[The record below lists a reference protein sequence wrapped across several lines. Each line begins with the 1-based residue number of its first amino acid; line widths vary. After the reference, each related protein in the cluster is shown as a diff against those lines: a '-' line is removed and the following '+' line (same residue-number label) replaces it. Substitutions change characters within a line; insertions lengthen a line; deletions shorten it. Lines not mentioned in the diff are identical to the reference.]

1 MIIEEELK
9 NVSITLAQAI
19 ALYKVYQRTALY
31 FRPEKGGKPGMP
43 SSTPLYNGQEQLPFA
58 EFMQSIGMGPD
69 CIMVPWL
76 GMWLGIEP
84 DGYTHS

>member
-19 ALYKVYQRTALY
+19 ALHKVYQRTPLF
-31 FRPEKGGKPGMP
+31 FRPEKDGKPGMP
-43 SSTPLYNGQEQLPFA
+43 SSVPLYNGQEQLPFA
-58 EFMQSIGMGPD
+58 EFVQSIHQGSG